1 MTTKQRKPRAKSP
14 SKVGKGAAPHKA
26 PKKNYFSTLMETP
39 EGRELRRQWST
50 KPRKNG
56 GRPKGVPDGYRKA
69 DIDPIRAEAK
79 RKADKAV
86 KIMAKEH
93 NIEDDYAQEALRTA
107 VEVMQVPGETRER
120 LAAARLVLDF
130 TKSRPASKSEVTI
143 GKAEEF
149 LASLLT
155 DEDDEEQDGQA
166 PTEGS

>member
-1 MTTKQRKPRAKSP
+1 
-14 SKVGKGAAPHKA
+14 
-26 PKKNYFSTLMETP
+26 
-39 EGRELRRQWST
+39 
-50 KPRKNG
+50 
-56 GRPKGVPDGYRKA
+56 
-69 DIDPIRAEAK
+69 
-79 RKADKAV
+79 
-86 KIMAKEH
+86 MAKEH

-155 DEDDEEQDGQA
+155 DEDEEEQDGQTA
-166 PTEGS
+166 PEGS